1 MNYNLS
7 EITSSIQK
15 KNGTRMFKCNL
26 TGDLYG
32 SYSSGAVRK
41 KSAKSKYFYQ
51 LNKKVYYP
59 IGRRK
64 AVIRVM
70 IKSESDRLNLIDDI
84 NRKKWPSY
92 MSKVVFVPN
101 EYDHNFK
108 FLFISKNKSAT
119 TQSKEVIVKN
129 KKYIRFEITGTLKN
143 GRRFKPMVFDSFRSA
158 SMINIWEGSI
168 WGVKQDGKR
177 KLLRRVYN

>member
-26 TGDLYG
+26 TGDCYG
-32 SYSSGAVRK
+32 SYSSGYVRK
-41 KSAKSKYFYQ
+41 KPAKSYYIYS
-51 LNKKVYYP
+51 LNKKDFL
-59 IGRRK
+59 IN
-64 AVIRVM
+64 
-70 IKSESDRLNLIDDI
+70 SEKDRLNLIDDI
-84 NRKKWPSY
+84 NKKKWPSY

-129 KKYIRFEITGTLKN
+129 KKYIRFEITGTLRN

-158 SMINIWEGSI
+158 SMINLYSGSI